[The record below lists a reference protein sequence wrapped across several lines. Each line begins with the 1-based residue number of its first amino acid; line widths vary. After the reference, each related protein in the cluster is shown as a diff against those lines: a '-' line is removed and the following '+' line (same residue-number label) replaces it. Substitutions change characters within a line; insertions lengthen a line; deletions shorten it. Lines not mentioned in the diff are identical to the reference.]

1 VDHPASAPDK
11 PRPGADDE
19 LDSDD
24 RPDSDDELDSDARPD
39 SGDRTSPGAGAPAGQ
54 VSPPASPA
62 SAPTPAAAAPPGPT
76 PPGDAD
82 APSTGPVHT
91 RHVFRTAV
99 VASLGVVVVAAA
111 VFVAIN
117 VRVVLVQIAVA
128 AFIAMSL
135 DPAVRWL
142 IRHRVRRAYA
152 VTIIFLSFLALL
164 GLVVWLAVPPL
175 VEQATKLTT
184 DFPGYLDSLRD
195 RSDSLRAIEDRFNLQ
210 AKLDSFAANFV
221 ERIASDALAFGQAF
235 IGALFSALLIMILTI
250 YFMADMPRLRRTI
263 VRLFPVRHRPTVS
276 HGVNVVID
284 KVGAYM
290 IGNLV
295 ISGIAGVSTLI
306 VLTALKVPGAL
317 PLAFF
322 VALADLIPLIG
333 ATLGAVVCTVVA
345 LATTELWPNTVLVAV
360 FFVVYQQVE
369 NYWIVPRVLRSTVEL
384 PSVAVLLAALLGAAV
399 LGLVGALMAIPIAA
413 AIKVLMTPVLD
424 ARDAAE
430 VGQPPG
436 G

>member
-1 VDHPASAPDK
+1 
-11 PRPGADDE
+11 
-19 LDSDD
+19 
-24 RPDSDDELDSDARPD
+24 
-39 SGDRTSPGAGAPAGQ
+39 
-54 VSPPASPA
+54 
-62 SAPTPAAAAPPGPT
+62 
-76 PPGDAD
+76 
-82 APSTGPVHT
+82 
-91 RHVFRTAV
+91 
-99 VASLGVVVVAAA
+99 
-111 VFVAIN
+111 
-117 VRVVLVQIAVA
+117 
-128 AFIAMSL
+128 
-135 DPAVRWL
+135 
-142 IRHRVRRAYA
+142 
-152 VTIIFLSFLALL
+152 
-164 GLVVWLAVPPL
+164 
-175 VEQATKLTT
+175 
-184 DFPGYLDSLRD
+184 
-195 RSDSLRAIEDRFNLQ
+195 
-210 AKLDSFAANFV
+210 
-221 ERIASDALAFGQAF
+221 
-235 IGALFSALLIMILTI
+235 
-250 YFMADMPRLRRTI
+250 
-263 VRLFPVRHRPTVS
+263 
-276 HGVNVVID
+276 VVID

-295 ISGIAGVSTLI
+295 ISGIAGVSTLV
-306 VLTALKVPGAL
+306 VLTALKVPWAL